1 MTYPRITPATG
12 PDAVDEPAI
21 GTVLVRYPNLSGA
34 LVTVAVADY
43 PRGTATISPSPA
55 LDRVGECGGCGEL
68 YGSAERGC
76 KDADVRKWAQGHA
89 ETCRALPPVDRG
101 PDYATL
107 AHDYAEKAVRHLEA
121 LRGSRIP
128 AVELPEAPHTA
139 QLYMRAAELYARLAT
154 H

>member
-1 MTYPRITPATG
+1 MTYPRITPAAD
-12 PDAVDEPAI
+12 PDAVEEPAL
-21 GTVLVRYPNLSGA
+21 GTVLTRYPNLSGA

-43 PRGTATISPSPA
+43 PRGTATISPSPT
-55 LDRVGECGGCGEL
+55 LNRVGECGGCGEL
-68 YGSAERGC
+68 YGTAERGN
-76 KDADVRKWAQGHA
+76 KEEDVRRWAQGHS
-89 ETCRALPPVDRG
+89 ETCRALPPATCG

-107 AHDYAEKAVRHLEA
+107 AHTYAEKAVRHLEA

-128 AVELPEAPHTA
+128 AVELTEAPHTA